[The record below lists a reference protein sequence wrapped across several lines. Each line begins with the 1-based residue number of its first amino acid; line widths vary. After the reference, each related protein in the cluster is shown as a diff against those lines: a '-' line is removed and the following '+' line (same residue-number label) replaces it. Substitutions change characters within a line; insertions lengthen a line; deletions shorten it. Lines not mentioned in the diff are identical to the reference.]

1 MAQRARHQGT
11 PSHYLT
17 HQHNKHTT
25 YLIIHILAC
34 ASLIYLK
41 MAISDSPLPSDLDP
55 LLHDAINAMR
65 MLPDPQ
71 MFRGLLR
78 PLAVAGYLSGSW
90 KKGWRVFSGIFRE
103 VRWGTR
109 ANLEIWGVQGRSW
122 NSLGVCRGRNKRGVD
137 WLIVRE
143 WFNDWGGVY
152 FWFEGEWKEEDG
164 DGDQKVLKVG
174 WVSLMVA
181 RNSMIPEVADR
192 IIAYHC
198 CNHGYT
204 SHTTNVFSIRY
215 LTS

>member
-1 MAQRARHQGT
+1 M
-11 PSHYLT
+11 
-17 HQHNKHTT
+17 
-25 YLIIHILAC
+25 
-34 ASLIYLK
+34 
-41 MAISDSPLPSDLDP
+41 
-55 LLHDAINAMR
+55 
-65 MLPDPQ
+65 
-71 MFRGLLR
+71 
-78 PLAVAGYLSGSW
+78 
-90 KKGWRVFSGIFRE
+90 
-103 VRWGTR
+103 
-109 ANLEIWGVQGRSW
+109 
-122 NSLGVCRGRNKRGVD
+122 
-137 WLIVRE
+137 
-143 WFNDWGGVY
+143 Y